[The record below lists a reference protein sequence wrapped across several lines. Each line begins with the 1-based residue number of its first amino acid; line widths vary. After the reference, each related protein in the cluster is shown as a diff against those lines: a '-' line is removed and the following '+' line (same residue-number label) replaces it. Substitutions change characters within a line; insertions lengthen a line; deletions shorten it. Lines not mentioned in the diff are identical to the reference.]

1 MSTSKYTIESNY
13 ISIEEYLDTPIE
25 EVVQKAL
32 DTLNAIEEYDDFAS
46 ISNIQGWEELI
57 GKRGI
62 DTKLRMTLKR
72 LMTE

>member
-72 LMTE
+72 LMAE